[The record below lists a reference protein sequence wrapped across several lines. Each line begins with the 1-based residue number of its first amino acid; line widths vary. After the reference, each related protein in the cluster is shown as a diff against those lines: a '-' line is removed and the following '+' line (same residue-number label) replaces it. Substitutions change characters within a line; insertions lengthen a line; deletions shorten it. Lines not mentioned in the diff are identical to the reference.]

1 MVVKFLSRVRESRA
15 HSIEPR
21 RTMREVA
28 AIGWLVLI
36 AGAFLAPAM
45 VHGRSLGPYDILGQ
59 LGLTSNPHLGV
70 HNLVNSDEIEEFI
83 PWQALAWL
91 QVHAGHLPL
100 WNPNSML
107 GLPLAFNLQSA
118 PFGPTV
124 AIGYLFPLSLAH
136 SATVAARLIVAGSG
150 AYFLARVLRLDIMP
164 ALLCATIFELSGG
177 FTVWLG
183 DYPAGT
189 MAWSGWVLACSVLI
203 FRGKHRITSAC
214 LLAIT
219 LTFAFL
225 EGEPQIAAIVVGLV
239 GIFALVMAVSL
250 WRSGDRSAAL
260 LAIRDHGLGL
270 IAALALVAPIYL
282 PAIQLALASSRNAGP
297 PVSDLPLFDL
307 SHLLF
312 SDYNGLP
319 TSLATVIGPNNLYV
333 SMLYVGTIALVLAV
347 TSLALWRRRREVV
360 AFTLGAVGL
369 LVLLFASPL
378 LSIFRHVPLLD
389 VFRLQL
395 ATTALDLC
403 FAVLAGFGAQ
413 ALLAN
418 RGQHLV
424 ESWYRVGVALA
435 SCCLLILGVLL
446 VLNVNHLSA
455 PEVSLRRGSFFWP
468 VVGLG
473 ACGIVLILRF
483 MSGSRG
489 AHHPR
494 VQVTSRRRFVSRST
508 HLELWVLLVVETAFL
523 LSAGAG
529 FVSSTPN
536 YLPTNAGVT
545 TLQRLVGSSL
555 VGFGSCA
562 PNAFPMTGLVPDVNI
577 AYGVSEFAAYDPI
590 LPRSFHTS
598 YGDATG
604 TSTQV
609 IPPYGLYCPEITSVR
624 VARLYGVSF
633 VIEPPGVAG
642 PIGTR
647 RVAVLDGEGLFAVP
661 DSGRATL
668 APLDSTGPSVV
679 EQSSQPSP
687 STWRIVVSAPRA
699 SMLELRISDV
709 PGWQA
714 EINGRPLR
722 LMPFDT
728 AMLEA
733 KVPGGHYVV
742 TLKYWP
748 KAFSIGL
755 DLAAATVIILVCA
768 LIFAALRIRRIRG
781 RRHSRDEPSVRRRPG
796 EST

>member
-1 MVVKFLSRVRESRA
+1 M
-15 HSIEPR
+15 
-21 RTMREVA
+21 
-28 AIGWLVLI
+28 GWLV
-36 AGAFLAPAM
+36 FLAGVFLTPALA
-45 VHGRSLGPYDILGQ
+45 HGRSLGPYDILGQ
-59 LGLTSNPHLGV
+59 FGLTGNPHMGV

-100 WNPNSML
+100 WNPHSML

-136 SATVAARLIVAGSG
+136 SATVVARLIIAGSG
-150 AYFLARVLRLDIMP
+150 AYFLARVLRLDIVP

-183 DYPAGT
+183 DYPAGS
-189 MAWSGWVLACSVLI
+189 MAWSGWVLACSALV
-203 FRGKHRITSAC
+203 FRGKHRVAAVC
-214 LLAIT
+214 LLALT
-219 LTFAFL
+219 LAFALL
-225 EGEPQIAAIVVGLV
+225 EGEPQIAAVLVGLV
-239 GIFALVMAVSL
+239 AVFAIVMATSL
-250 WRSGDRSAAL
+250 WRSGDRRAAL
-260 LAIRDHGLGL
+260 WAVRDHVLGL
-270 IAALALVAPIYL
+270 VAAVAMVAPIYL

-319 TSLATVIGPNNLYV
+319 TSLATVIGPDNLYV
-333 SMLYVGTIALVLAV
+333 SMLYVGTICLVLAV
-347 TSLALWRRRREVV
+347 TALALWRQRREVV

-378 LSIFRHVPLLD
+378 LSLFRRVPLLD

-403 FAVLAGFGAQ
+403 FAVLAGFGAH

-418 RGQHLV
+418 RGQRLV
-424 ESWYRVGVALA
+424 ESWYRVGVAVTA
-435 SCCLLILGVLL
+435 CCLLTLGALL
-446 VLNVNHLSA
+446 IFNVNHLSA
-455 PEVSLRRGSFFWP
+455 PEASMRRGSFLWP
-468 VVGLG
+468 TIGLG
-473 ACGIVLILRF
+473 ACGIVLIARLL
-483 MSGSRG
+483 SSSRG

-494 VQVTSRRRFVSRST
+494 ARPTKRRRFFLRAG
-508 HLELWVLLVVETAFL
+508 LFELWVLLIVETAFL
-523 LSAGAG
+523 VSAGAG
-529 FVSSTPN
+529 FVSSSPG

-555 VGFGSCA
+555 VGFGSCQE
-562 PNAFPMTGLVPDVNI
+562 NGFPSTGLVPDVNL

-609 IPPYGLYCPEITSVR
+609 IPPYGLFCPDITSVR
-624 VARLYGVSF
+624 LARLYGVSF
-633 VIEPPGVAG
+633 IIEPPGALG
-642 PIGTR
+642 PAGTR
-647 RVAVLDGEGLFAVP
+647 RVAVLDGEGLYAVP

-668 APLDSTGPSVV
+668 VALNTTGPSVV
-679 EQSSQPSP
+679 QRSSQPSP
-687 STWRIVVSAPRA
+687 STWRIDVTATRA
-699 SMLELRISDV
+699 SMLELRISNV

-714 EINGRPLR
+714 EINGRPLH
-722 LMPFDT
+722 LVSFDA

-733 KVPGGHYVV
+733 KVPSGHYVV
-742 TLKYWP
+742 TLHYWP
-748 KAFSIGL
+748 KAFNIGL
-755 DLAAATVIILVCA
+755 ALAATAVLILVCA
-768 LIFAALRIRRIRG
+768 LIIAALRIRKS
-781 RRHSRDEPSVRRRPG
+781 RHRLSTDLSRQ
-796 EST
+796 